1 MFKNYNVLVATFSI
15 KKDKNLK
22 GEFKKNMK
30 KCKIIGYAAC
40 ENKETKEELFRIVIG
55 IPSISEKYKGTMTT
69 TAFLEKTNELEKTLD
84 KAITNNID
92 VYYET
97 SENIITGKTK
107 ITKIRLFD
115 DCYESNDED
124 DI

>member
-1 MFKNYNVLVATFSI
+1 
-15 KKDKNLK
+15 
-22 GEFKKNMK
+22 MK
-30 KCKIIGYAAC
+30 KCKIIGYAPC

-69 TAFLEKTNELEKTLD
+69 TAFLEKTNELEKILD

-107 ITKIRLFD
+107 ITKIMLFN